1 MSQFP
6 AGAKT
11 VSQKPTNNIFSA
23 LVFVAFVAL
32 TIGVSVVWFY
42 NVELTGKVVDAGGQE
57 YESLREPGESFPNP
71 FYIAEKPAE

>member
-11 VSQKPTNNIFSA
+11 VSQKPTNNIYSG

-32 TIGVSVVWFY
+32 TIGVSVVWY
-42 NVELTGKVVDAGGQE
+42 HNVQLTGPITDAAGNE
-57 YESLREPGESFPNP
+57 YESLRPPGESFPNP
-71 FYIAEKPAE
+71 FYIAEKPSD